1 MTKALISTRYKV
13 ASILRKEHGA
23 TAVEYGLMV
32 ALIAVVIIIAVLTL
46 GNKLSSLFD
55 DTATQI

>member
-1 MTKALISTRYKV
+1 MTKAI
-13 ASILRKEHGA
+13 ASVQTKLFFLRSEKGA

-46 GNKLSSLFD
+46 GNKLSSLFNN
-55 DTATQI
+55 TATQI